1 MPLKIVRNDI
11 TKMQV
16 DAVVNTANEKVMVG
30 DGCDTAIY
38 EAAGYDELLAER
50 KKIGDMVEGQAA
62 ITPGFHLP
70 AKYIIHAVSP
80 LYIDGESGEEEK
92 LRDCY
97 RNSFE
102 FVVDYEMKSVAFP
115 LIATGSFGYPK
126 EKGLRIAV
134 DEINRFLLT
143 YDIEVYLVVFDD
155 KATQL
160 GQRLYPDLE
169 EYIDQNYVG
178 EQTFSEY
185 GMMFP
190 FGGRGSREQA
200 KEKTVAV
207 EELQEVQQSVSYS
220 ADMLEDGMRGFYDE
234 ETYEAHMQA
243 MDERMKHMTDTYSEY
258 LLYLIET
265 KGMTNKEVY
274 DRASLDKKVFS
285 KIKNNPDYHPKKTT
299 ALCLCIGAKLNL
311 DETRDLLA
319 RAGYALSPCD
329 KTDIIFSYFVENQIY
344 DVLELDIQLEERG
357 LPSIV

>member
-1 MPLKIVRNDI
+1 MPLKIIRNDI
-11 TKMQV
+11 TKMKV
-16 DAVVNTANEKVMVG
+16 DAVVNTANEKVLVG
-30 DGCDTAIY
+30 EGCDTAIY
-38 EAAGYDELLAER
+38 KAAGFDALLAER
-50 KKIGDMVEGQAA
+50 EKIGDMMEGQAA
-62 ITPGFHLP
+62 ITPGFQLP

-97 RNSFE
+97 RNSFG
-102 FVVDYEMKSVAFP
+102 FVVDYDLKSVAFP
-115 LIATGSFGYPK
+115 LIATGSFGFPK

-134 DEINRFLLT
+134 DEINRFLLS
-143 YDIEVYLVVFDD
+143 YDVEVYLVVFDD

-160 GQRLYPDLE
+160 GQRLYSDLE

-185 GMMFP
+185 GMMP
-190 FGGRGSREQA
+190 
-200 KEKTVAV
+200 
-207 EELQEVQQSVSYS
+207 S
-220 ADMLEDGMRGFYDE
+220 ATPAMPLMSIDADASDMIEDSMRDFYDE

-258 LLYLIET
+258 LLYLIES

-274 DRASLDKKVFS
+274 NRASLDKKVFS

-299 ALCLCIGAKLNL
+299 ALCLCIGARLNL